1 MGVFF
6 FIFGFMRLAAILLFI
21 LVNTGLFAQTTTLI
35 QGSWKLETMSRNN
48 GNIMFYNSITDQ
60 ADGYPPVYWKFSS
73 DKMAITGDLSALATS
88 PTANDTV
95 EAHNYRIN
103 GDTLFLTQYF
113 TKGLE
118 LATITNSPK
127 AFYRINKVNSNTLEL
142 LLYDRMYDGTFRKMD
157 VYSRRYIFSK
167 E

>member
-1 MGVFF
+1 
-6 FIFGFMRLAAILLFI
+6 MRLLIIICCLAISAATFS
-21 LVNTGLFAQTTTLI
+21 QTTNLI
-35 QGSWKLETMSRNN
+35 QGNWKLETMSRNN
-48 GNIMFYNSITDQ
+48 GNIMFYNSTTDQ
-60 ADGYPPVYWKFSS
+60 ADGYPPVYWKFNTG
-73 DKMAITGDLSALATS
+73 KMAITGDLSALATS

-103 GDTLFLTQYF
+103 ADTLILTQTY

-127 AFYRINKVNSNTLEL
+127 AFYRINKVDNTTLEL

-157 VYSRRYIFSK
+157 IYSRRYIFSRQ
-167 E
+167 

>member
-1 MGVFF
+1 MKLLITFYC
-6 FIFGFMRLAAILLFI
+6 LAICAA
-21 LVNTGLFAQTTTLI
+21 GFAQNSALI
-35 QGSWKLETMSRNN
+35 QGNWKLETMSRNN
-48 GNIMFYNSITDQ
+48 GNIMFYNSVTDQ
-60 ADGYPPVYWKFSS
+60 ADGYPPVYWKFST
-73 DKMAITGDLSALATS
+73 DKMAITGDLSALATA
-88 PTANDTV
+88 PTAQDTV
-95 EAHNYRIN
+95 EAHTYRIN

-127 AFYRINKVNSNTLEL
+127 AFYRINKVDGTTLEL

-157 VYSRRYIFSK
+157 VYSRRYIFSR